1 MSKVKVGQV
10 YEVMGKRKEVNGVF
24 PERGLA
30 SFRRNGYL
38 SINRDGTLPRET
50 VAKLVKDVA

>member
-1 MSKVKVGQV
+1 MIKVKVGQV

-30 SFRRNGYL
+30 SFRRNGL
-38 SINRDGTLPRET
+38 SFYQPRWNSAARDGG
-50 VAKLVKDVA
+50 